1 MHGILMIYPTT
12 NERFFMINTF
22 DNERVILGC
31 LVQYPEIYADRLPK
45 LSADLFADDAHRDI
59 FMAIFHTYQQ
69 TPTYDPALIRS
80 HLQNPDNSTE
90 LVHCAEVAIKTAPF
104 DEHYR
109 LLMSAAQERYIR
121 EQLADRLLDGTPT
134 PDQLR
139 EICDTADSAY
149 RVDKEIDRRSDYNR
163 YVEALGKPRDI
174 LYTRYRELDNII
186 GGIRRGTLTIIGA
199 RPSVGKTTYA
209 LNIAQNIA
217 LYGRKVAFFTLEMT
231 KDMIFEKLVS
241 RGCQLDYSALRG
253 NIEQKTQDR
262 VADYFDESELRD
274 NLTVI
279 DDITTIEAICAYIL
293 SVKPD
298 VAVID
303 YVQIVATMR
312 RFDNV
317 RVKIDYISAQL
328 KQVAKRTGCRVIL
341 LSQLRRSESG
351 VIKPP
356 TMSDLKESSGLEQD
370 GDYILMLFRPHAQ
383 DKSIDR
389 TNKCYVC
396 PPNEAAVFI
405 EKNKFGRTGQIE
417 LNFNGSQQ
425 TFTEVWKER

>member
-1 MHGILMIYPTT
+1 
-12 NERFFMINTF
+12 MINTYE
-22 DNERVILGC
+22 NERVILGC
-31 LVQYPEIYADRLPK
+31 LIQFPELYANRLPK
-45 LSADLFADDAHRDI
+45 LSADLFADGAHRDI
-59 FMAIFHTYQQ
+59 FKAIMRAYQQ
-69 TPTYDPALIRS
+69 TPSYDPALIRS
-80 HLQNPDNSTE
+80 HLQELDNSVE
-90 LVHCAEVAIKTAPF
+90 MVHCAEVTKKTSPF

-121 EQLADRLLDGTPT
+121 EQLVDRLLDGTPS

-149 RVDKEIDRRSDYNR
+149 STDKEIDRSTDYDR

-217 LYGRKVAFFTLEMT
+217 NYGRKVAFFTLEMT
-231 KDMIFEKLVS
+231 KDMIFEKLAA

-253 NIEQKTQDR
+253 NIEQETRDR
-262 VADYFDESELRD
+262 VADYFNSSDLRD
-274 NLTVI
+274 HLSVI
-279 DDITTIEAICAYIL
+279 DDINTIEAICAYIL
-293 SVKPD
+293 STKPD

-383 DKSIDR
+383 DKSFNRDEKRYI
-389 TNKCYVC
+389 Y
-396 PPNEAAVFI
+396 PPNESAVYI

>member
-1 MHGILMIYPTT
+1 
-12 NERFFMINTF
+12 MINTF

-31 LVQYPEIYADRLPK
+31 LVLFPELYADRLPK
-45 LSADLFADDAHRDI
+45 LSADLFADSAHRDI
-59 FMAIFHTYQQ
+59 FKAILRAYQQ
-69 TPTYDPALIRS
+69 TPSYDPALIRS
-80 HLQNPDNSTE
+80 HLQEPDNSAE
-90 LVHCAEVAIKTAPF
+90 LFHCGEVAQQTAPF

-109 LLMSAAQERYIR
+109 LLMSAAQERFIR
-121 EQLADRLLDGTPT
+121 EQLADRLLDGTPS

-149 RVDKEIDRRSDYNR
+149 STDKEIDRRPDYDR

-209 LNIAQNIA
+209 LNIAQNMA
-217 LYGRKVAFFTLEMT
+217 DYGRKVAFFTLEMT
-231 KDMIFEKLVS
+231 KDMIFEKLAA

-253 NIEQKTQDR
+253 DIEHETRDR
-262 VADYFDESELRD
+262 IADYFNSSELRD
-274 NLTVI
+274 HLSVI
-279 DDITTIEAICAYIL
+279 DDINTIEAISAYIL
-293 SVKPD
+293 STKPD
-298 VAVID
+298 AAVID
-303 YVQIVATMR
+303 YAQIVSTMR

-383 DKSIDR
+383 DKSYNRDEKRYI
-389 TNKCYVC
+389 Y
-396 PPNEAAVFI
+396 PPNESAVYI
-405 EKNKFGRTGQIE
+405 EKNKFGRTGQVE

>member
-1 MHGILMIYPTT
+1 
-12 NERFFMINTF
+12 MINTF

-31 LVQYPEIYADRLPK
+31 LALYPELYVDRLPK
-45 LSADLFADDAHRDI
+45 LSADLFADSAHRDI
-59 FMAIFHTYQQ
+59 FKAILRAYQQ
-69 TPTYDPALIRS
+69 TPSYDPALIRS
-80 HLQNPDNSTE
+80 HLQEPDNSAE
-90 LVHCAEVAIKTAPF
+90 LFHCAEVANRTSPF

-121 EQLADRLLDGTPT
+121 EQLADRLLDGTPS

-149 RVDKEIDRRSDYNR
+149 STDKEIDRSTDYDR

-174 LYTRYRELDNII
+174 LYTRYRELDNIL
-186 GGIRRGTLTIIGA
+186 GGIRRGTLSIIGA

-217 LYGRKVAFFTLEMT
+217 NYGRKVAFFTREMT
-231 KDMIFEKLVS
+231 KDMIFEKLAA

-253 NIEQKTQDR
+253 NIEQETRDR
-262 VADYFDESELRD
+262 VADYFNSSDLRD
-274 NLTVI
+274 HLSVI
-279 DDITTIEAICAYIL
+279 DDINTIEAICAFIL
-293 SVKPD
+293 SIKPD

-312 RFDNV
+312 RFDTV

-383 DKSIDR
+383 DKTYIKSENR
-389 TNKCYVC
+389 YKY
-396 PPNEAAVFI
+396 PPNEAALLI

-417 LNFNGSQQ
+417 L
-425 TFTEVWKER
+425 TFDSARQDFKEVWKEH

>member
-1 MHGILMIYPTT
+1 M
-12 NERFFMINTF
+12 
-22 DNERVILGC
+22 ILGC
-31 LVQYPEIYADRLPK
+31 LALYPELYADRLPK
-45 LSADLFADDAHRDI
+45 LSADLFADSAHRDI
-59 FMAIFHTYQQ
+59 FKAILRASQQ
-69 TPTYDPALIRS
+69 SPTYDAALIRT
-80 HLQNPDNSTE
+80 HLQEPDNSAE
-90 LVHCAEVAIKTAPF
+90 LYHCAEVATKTSPF
-104 DEHYR
+104 DEHFR
-109 LLMSAAQERYIR
+109 LLMAAAQERFIR
-121 EQLADRLLDGTPT
+121 EQLADRLLDGTPS

-149 RVDKEIDRRSDYNR
+149 SVDKEIDRRTDFDR
-163 YVEALGKPRDI
+163 YVQSLGKPRDV
-174 LYTRYRELDNII
+174 LYTRYRELDNIL

-217 LYGRKVAFFTLEMT
+217 DYGRKVAFFTLEMT
-231 KDMIFEKLVS
+231 RDMIFEKLAV

-253 NIEQKTQDR
+253 TVQQETSDR
-262 VADYFDESELRD
+262 VADYFKDSELRN
-274 NLTVI
+274 NLSVI
-279 DDITTIEAICAYIL
+279 DDTNSIEAICAYIIGT
-293 SVKPD
+293 KPD

-303 YVQIVATMR
+303 YAQIVTTMR
-312 RFDNV
+312 RFDHV

-341 LSQLRRSESG
+341 LSQLRRSEAG

-383 DKSIDR
+383 DKSVDR
-389 TNKCYVC
+389 AKQRYVY

-425 TFTEVWKER
+425 TFTEVWKEH